1 MNPIKVGLFIQ
12 LNTNKQ
18 LIAPIEYQP
27 VYDEFSAILVLVLAF
42 VYRYELNYHDL
53 GIEHN
58 SFVAQLLEHGHRSIS
73 ANELTEEQGDHLGGW
88 LRGLFDADKEGLSN
102 DVFASCRPQDFYLI
116 VPTLFSQTVMACSSD
131 VLSLDSVKGGLE
143 CK

>member
-1 MNPIKVGLFIQ
+1 MNPIKVGLCVQ
-12 LNTNKQ
+12 SNTSRR

-58 SFVAQLLEHGHRSIS
+58 SFVAQLLERGHRSIP
-73 ANELTEEQGDHLGGW
+73 ANELTEEQGGHLCGW

-102 DVFASCRPQDFYLI
+102 DVFKISTSSCPH
-116 VPTLFSQTVMACSSD
+116 FSVRR
-131 VLSLDSVKGGLE
+131 
-143 CK
+143 